1 MFVTRVPVQR
11 KKERNIKGKERER
24 KTERVGEREREEER
38 VREKA
43 IINDNT
49 YYYYLGLE
57 IQDTCSNRL
66 IGQDQIFKIIS
77 SVQKGDKGHLIG
89 KESFLKYPYVSICIY
104 VSLSLPVF
112 SFFNIF
118 ELHIMM
124 IRTIK

>member
-1 MFVTRVPVQR
+1 MIIESQSRER
-11 KKERNIKGKERER
+11 KREIAKGKKERESQRELERE
-24 KTERVGEREREEER
+24 KEEER